1 MPNAKPNKKSKKG
14 NVSPIPM
21 NIYDKD
27 MMHERELIY
36 DAKKAIHRIDQ
47 QKHHH
52 GHGPHMESKK
62 QQKHNL
68 LYDNPIDN
76 RGTFMSKHSGSA
88 PFKHQGYN
96 SRLDDSLGSKHG
108 SKNQS
113 MKSRRDESEAMEH
126 HFGHNKFSSNKHSH

>member
-1 MPNAKPNKKSKKG
+1 
-14 NVSPIPM
+14 
-21 NIYDKD
+21 
-27 MMHERELIY
+27 
-36 DAKKAIHRIDQ
+36 
-47 QKHHH
+47 
-52 GHGPHMESKK
+52 MEYKK

-113 MKSRRDESEAMEH
+113 MKSRRNESEAMEH
-126 HFGHNKFSSNKHSH
+126 HFGHKKFSSNKHSHKKKAETTVNNNITRTQTKQKKKKREKQD